1 MLQKLINIFKTKSDL
16 VDLVEEQ
23 SARIQELE
31 DSAQSRLKLVEDT
44 IKNSESLVKISDRTI
59 TLNKELLLKI
69 EKLENEKE
77 LIKQELKSLLENN

>member
-1 MLQKLINIFKTKSDL
+1 MLLKLINIFKTKSDL
-16 VDLVEEQ
+16 LDLVEDQ

-44 IKNSESLVKISDRTI
+44 LKNSDSLTKLNDRVI
-59 TLNKELLLKI
+59 GLNKELLLKI

-77 LIKQELKSLLENN
+77 LIKQELRSLLENN

>member
-44 IKNSESLVKISDRTI
+44 LKNSESLVKISDRTI

-69 EKLENEKE
+69 EKLENEKD
-77 LIKQELKSLLENN
+77 LIKQELMSLLENN

>member
-44 IKNSESLVKISDRTI
+44 LKNSESLVKISDRTI